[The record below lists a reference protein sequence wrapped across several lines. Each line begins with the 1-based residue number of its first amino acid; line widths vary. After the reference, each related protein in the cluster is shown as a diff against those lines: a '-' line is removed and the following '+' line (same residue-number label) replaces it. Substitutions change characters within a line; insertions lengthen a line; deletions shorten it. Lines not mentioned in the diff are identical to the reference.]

1 MPWTYLEADAF
12 GVLTPS
18 QASAGSPRPFPPG
31 ARPSP
36 TASGSGPA
44 RPSSS
49 PECSGG
55 RSTGPRSG
63 TTSRPSGPNL
73 SPGRSTSSSGGSP
86 ARTSPTPGRS
96 SAWTASVPSFIARAS
111 GLLGHFD
118 PNTCSLR
125 TSQLSLFEGETP
137 SSPTLPRS
145 GMTLDGRLYA
155 LRTPTHPQATA
166 GSGGSASP
174 GAPTPAASPTPPE
187 FELESE
193 APLAKAGRGNPEDRD
208 PKDVVLWPT
217 PTFSDGKMDGHS
229 HSPRTWKGREI
240 RKAKE
245 GIALQFPLSIA
256 IRVARIGEGW
266 AVSRDLNSEGW
277 PLLPHDGPP
286 GRRAR
291 ATKSAGKTISP
302 DSRVLNPLFLA
313 MLMGFGPTDV
323 TRLEVTAMAWTLSP
337 PGSPSDIYSPA
348 DSDRNI
354 D

>member
-1 MPWTYLEADAF
+1 MPWTYLEADAS

-18 QASAGSPRPFPPG
+18 QASAGSLRPFLRG
-31 ARPSP
+31 ATSSP

-49 PECSGG
+49 PGCSGA
-55 RSTGPRSG
+55 RSTEPPSG
-63 TTSRPSGPNL
+63 TTSRPSTRRQ
-73 SPGRSTSSSGGSP
+73 SPKPSTSSSAASP

-96 SAWTASVPSFIARAS
+96 SAWEDTVPSFTARAC

-118 PNTCSLR
+118 PNTSSLR
-125 TSQLSLFEGETP
+125 TSQLSLFEGETS

-145 GMTLDGRLYA
+145 GMTLDGKLYA
-155 LRTPTHPQATA
+155 LRTPTPPQATA
-166 GSGGSASP
+166 ASGGSASP
-174 GAPTPAASPTPPE
+174 GETMPAD

-193 APLAKAGRGNPEDRD
+193 APLPKAGRGNPEDRE

-240 RKAKE
+240 RKAGE

-256 IRVARIGEGW
+256 IRVARIPEGW
-266 AVSRDLNSEGW
+266 AVSRDLDSAGL

-291 ATKSAGKTISP
+291 ATGSAGKTISP
-302 DSRVLNPLFLA
+302 DSRTLNPLFLA

-323 TRLEVTAMAWTLSP
+323 TLLEPMVTGSTWWRQGSRSAISSP
-337 PGSPSDIYSPA
+337 DGSKGAGDA
-348 DSDRNI
+348 
-354 D
+354 